1 MFNPEDCIGIPATDY
16 LLDLGFDVEPIS
28 EYVGDEKIDDAI
40 LQDDSHPMHSEVLS
54 EYCENLESRL
64 RWNLGSNE
72 IIISW
77 SSGDILSYSN
87 EISSETI
94 SFLKLLINNE
104 DTIYVS
110 NEQISKLESN
120 VEIAGEEE

>member
-1 MFNPEDCIGIPATDY
+1 
-16 LLDLGFDVEPIS
+16 VEPIS
-28 EYVGDEKIDDAI
+28 EYVGDEKIDDTI

-77 SSGDILSYSN
+77 SSGDIISYSN

-94 SFLKLLINNE
+94 SFLKLLINNK

-120 VEIAGEEE
+120 VEITGEEE